1 MFYAVA
7 VGYTVGVFTSWDEC
21 KKSVSG
27 FPKASYKKF
36 ATREEAERFIE
47 RDVFVPDYYV
57 YTDGACIHNG
67 YANAVAGIGVYIND
81 DLWVSERIEGKT
93 NQIAE
98 LSAILRALQMV
109 GNDKVIIVSD
119 SEYAI
124 RCATGHY
131 NSVTHNDLVEQ
142 IRGLIKNVR
151 FMHVNSHTGLQDL
164 HSLGN
169 ERADQLASCS
179 ISNVENF

>member
-7 VGYTVGVFTSWDEC
+7 VGRTVGVFTSWNDC
-21 KKSVSG
+21 KKSVHG

-36 ATREEAERFIE
+36 DSREDAERFIAI
-47 RDVFVPDYYV
+47 DDFVPDYYV

-67 YANAVAGIGVYIND
+67 YANAVAGIGVYID
-81 DLWVSERIEGKT
+81 EERWVSERIEGKT

-98 LSAILRALQMV
+98 LMAILRALVMI
-109 GNDKVIIVSD
+109 GDDKVMIVSD

-124 RCATGHY
+124 RCATGQY
-131 NSVTHNDLVEQ
+131 NSTTHHDLVVK
-142 IRGLIKNVR
+142 IKGLVTGRVR
-151 FMHVNSHTGLQDL
+151 FMHVNSHTGLQDR

-169 ERADQLASCS
+169 ERADALATSA
-179 ISNVENF
+179 IK

>member
-7 VGYTVGVFTSWDEC
+7 VGRTVGVFTSWEEC
-21 KKSVSG
+21 KKSVIG

-36 ATREEAERFIE
+36 DTREDAERFIE
-47 RDVFVPDYYV
+47 RDDFVADYYV

-67 YANAVAGIGVYIND
+67 YANAVAGIGVYINN

-98 LSAILRALQMV
+98 LSAILRALQMI
-109 GNDKVIIVSD
+109 GDDKVMIVSD

-124 RCATGHY
+124 RCATGQY
-131 NSVTHNDLVEQ
+131 NSVAHHDLVVQ
-142 IRGLIKNVR
+142 IRCLVKNVR
-151 FMHVNSHTGLQDL
+151 FMHVNSHTGLQDR

-169 ERADQLASCS
+169 ELADELATRA
-179 ISNVENF
+179 INY

>member
-1 MFYAVA
+1 MPYYAVA
-7 VGYTVGVFTSWDEC
+7 AGRNVGVFTSWDDC
-21 KKSVSG
+21 KKSVHG

-36 ATREEAERFIE
+36 DTREDAERFIT
-47 RDVFVPDYYV
+47 RDEFVPDYYA
-57 YTDGACIHNG
+57 YTDGACMHNG

-98 LSAILRALQMV
+98 LMAILRALEMI
-109 GNDKVIIVSD
+109 GDDKVMIVSD

-124 RCATGHY
+124 RCATGQY
-131 NSVTHNDLVEQ
+131 NSTTHHDLVEK
-142 IRGLIKNVR
+142 IKGLVTGRVR
-151 FMHVNSHTGLQDL
+151 FMHINSHTGLQDR

-169 ERADQLASCS
+169 ERADQLATAA
-179 ISNVENF
+179 IK